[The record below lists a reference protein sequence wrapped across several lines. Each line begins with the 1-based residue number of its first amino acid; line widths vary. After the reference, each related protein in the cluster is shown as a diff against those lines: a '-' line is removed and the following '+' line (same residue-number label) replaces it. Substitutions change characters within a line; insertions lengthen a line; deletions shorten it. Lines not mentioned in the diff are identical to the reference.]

1 MRDQKLK
8 INLDWEQEFVKDFIY
23 LCEEQF
29 LLEQEFQ
36 RSIRKP
42 AEIIVIDIDNVLNKT
57 HEHNTLPF

>member
-1 MRDQKLK
+1 MKKNLK
-8 INLDWEQEFVKDFIY
+8 IIEDWERESLKDFIY